1 MNLDLPAHVVA
12 PTLIGCYLKVNDTI
26 VQITEVEAY
35 EDDEAS
41 HAFKRT
47 PRSDIMYDTVGYV
60 YVYLI
65 YGMHYCLN
73 ITTTTGK
80 PGAVLI
86 RGAKHVSGPI
96 QRTDLNG
103 PGKLCQA
110 LGVTKEW
117 NNTALGD
124 KIELIKKPS
133 LPSTAT
139 PRIGIRN
146 AQDLLWRWIINK

>member
-12 PTLIGCYLKVNDTI
+12 PTLFGCHLKVNDTI

-35 EDDEAS
+35 ENDKAS

-47 PRSDIMYDTVGYV
+47 KRSAIMFDTVGHI

-96 QRTDLNG
+96 PRKDLNG

-117 NNTALGD
+117 NNTKLGD
-124 KIELIKKPS
+124 KIELIQKP
-133 LPSTAT
+133 LCQSTQHT
-139 PRIGIRN
+139 RIGITKDTER
-146 AQDLLWRWIINK
+146 LWRWTIK